1 MQIHKERFRLYILSA
16 LMLVIIFDSQTALQS
31 VAASIEL
38 CIKSVIPGVL
48 PFLLLGSAIA
58 CEIRNTQISYLENL
72 LRIPKGAGAFFLIGQ
87 ICGYPVGA
95 KLLQDAVNQRTID
108 RESAVRM
115 MCFCNNASP
124 AFIIGILTSMFI
136 DKWTALYLWI
146 IQIVTSLILGII
158 LPGCP
163 GKAINNRSVPNQN
176 LSSILTD
183 VIKTIANICGWVIV
197 FGMLVS
203 YVYKFA
209 VFRKYTFAS
218 IIVSGF
224 FELTNGVFALSNISS
239 ESIRLILSS
248 IFLSFGG
255 VCVLMQT
262 RTVAPDMDIKH
273 YFLSRLLHAAISASL
288 CAVISP
294 FIFPADSTALNSIP
308 LILCVTA
315 VGIIM
320 LIFNKKTVA
329 IGTKV

>member
-1 MQIHKERFRLYILSA
+1 MKIHKERFRLYILSA
-16 LMLVIIFDSQTALQS
+16 LTLVIIFDSQTALQS
-31 VAASIEL
+31 IAASIEL
-38 CIKSVIPGVL
+38 CIKSVIPGVF

-58 CEIRNTQISYLENL
+58 CEIRNTQIPYLENRL
-72 LRIPKGAGAFFLIGQ
+72 PKGAGAFFIIGQ

-158 LPGCP
+158 LPGHP
-163 GKAINNRSVPNQN
+163 GKAVNDRSVPKQN

-203 YVYKFA
+203 YVYKFT
-209 VFRKYTFAS
+209 VFRKNTFAS
-218 IIVSGF
+218 VIISGF
-224 FELTNGVFALSNISS
+224 FELTNGVFALRNIRS

-329 IGTKV
+329 IGAKL